1 MESILQHES
10 WGWKY
15 TSKRGIEYTIGEITA
30 EFNVIVDEFE
40 DINEM
45 FDYEALVK
53 SHPIT
58 YVYGD
63 LVEDNKEIKEW
74 LDEVID
80 IYERHE
86 RTVKFYTNRLSRDDV
101 DVLYECYI
109 GIEEKKAEITTVIA
123 KERMLEIANEIN
135 GGK

>member
-15 TSKRGIEYTIGEITA
+15 TSKRGIEYTIGEITT

-40 DINEM
+40 DINKM

-63 LVEDNKEIKEW
+63 LVEDNEGIKEW
-74 LDEVID
+74 LDDVID
-80 IYERHE
+80 RYEKHE
-86 RTVKFYTNRLSRDDV
+86 RTVKFYTNLLSRNDV

-109 GIEEKKAEITTVIA
+109 GIEEKKAEVTTVIT
-123 KERMLEIANEIN
+123 KERMLEIANEVIN
-135 GGK
+135 